1 MMNFKALASNG
12 NTKKEDADFEQMVQ
26 DFKDAYYNSGKANGG
41 HCFRF
46 ICVRAPASSMAGFLT
61 SQQKPLEALQE
72 AKNNVEGLE
81 ILDAIF
87 VPKAAG
93 YVGSSEAQ
101 MTINRTEK
109 K

>member
-1 MMNFKALASNG
+1 MMNFKALANHG
-12 NTKKEDADFEQMVQ
+12 NKKEDADFEQVLQ
-26 DFKDAYYNSGKANGG
+26 DFRDAYYNSGKANGG

-61 SQQKPLEALQE
+61 PQQKPLEALQE
-72 AKNNVEGLE
+72 AKKDVEGLE
-81 ILDAIF
+81 VLDAIF

-93 YVGSSEAQ
+93 YVGTSEAQ
-101 MTINRTEK
+101 MTVNRTEK